1 MKQRSE
7 ATSAVDFKKL
17 KISSDAFTDHEMI
30 PAQYTCDG
38 KDINPPLAIHQIPAE
53 AKSLAI
59 IVDDPDAPNGTFV
72 HWVMWNIPVTHYIRE
87 NEAKG
92 LQGLNDF
99 GKHRYNGPC
108 PPGGIHRYFFKVYAL
123 NGVLDLPVDTTKEHL
138 EKVMS
143 NNIIGFGE
151 LIGLYSRPH

>member
-7 ATSAVDFKKL
+7 ATSVTSFKKL
-17 KISSDAFTDHEMI
+17 KIRSSAFHDHEMI
-30 PAQYTCDG
+30 PALYTCDG
-38 KDINPPLAIHQIPAE
+38 KNVNPPLAIHQIPAE
-53 AKSLAI
+53 ARSLAI

-72 HWVMWNIPVTHYIRE
+72 HWVMWNIPVTHTIRE
-87 NEAKG
+87 NQAKG

-99 GKHRYNGPC
+99 HHHRYNGPC

-123 NGVLDLPVDTTKEHL
+123 NSVLDLPVDTTKEHL

-143 NNIIGFGE
+143 HNIIGFGE
-151 LIGLYSRPH
+151 LVGLYTRQ